1 MFELLETTNNGLA
14 QLILQ
19 VKTIALYLSVVLAA
33 LAVYFVIQFQKLV
46 KQKLEAMKSLLHIP
60 ETASGGGVISR
71 WGEIVRHFESIKE
84 AEWKF
89 AIIEADKL
97 VDDLLKQ
104 AGYLGDTMGERLMNI
119 EQGQLLSLQGLWEAH
134 KVRNKLAHDTNYFL
148 RYAEARQAIK
158 FYEEALREL
167 GILR

>member
-1 MFELLETTNNGLA
+1 MEIIQNTNNELA

-19 VKTIALYLSVVLAA
+19 VKTAALYLSVVFVAV
-33 LAVYFVIQFQKLV
+33 AVYFIIQFQKLV
-46 KQKLEAMKSLLHIP
+46 KQKMELMKSLLRVP
-60 ETASGGGVISR
+60 EAASGGGVISR

-89 AIIEADKL
+89 AIIEADNL

-104 AGYLGDTMGERLMNI
+104 AGYPGETMGERLMNI

-134 KVRNKLAHDTNYFL
+134 KIRNKLAHDTNYFL

-158 FYEEALREL
+158 FFEEALKEL
-167 GILR
+167 QVI

>member
-1 MFELLETTNNGLA
+1 MTELIEATNNGLA

-19 VKTIALYLSVVLAA
+19 VKTLAVYLSVIFAA
-33 LAVYFVIQFQKLV
+33 LFIFFFIQFRKLMVQKIEL
-46 KQKLEAMKSLLHIP
+46 MKSLLRAP
-60 ETASGGGVISR
+60 EAASGGGVISR
-71 WGEIVRHFESIKE
+71 WEEIVRHFDSTKE

-104 AGYLGDTMGERLMNI
+104 AGYPGDTMGERLMNI

-134 KVRNKLAHDTNYFL
+134 KIRNKLAHDVNYFL

-158 FYEEALREL
+158 FYEEALKEL
-167 GILR
+167 QVI

>member
-1 MFELLETTNNGLA
+1 MTELIEATNNGLA

-19 VKTIALYLSVVLAA
+19 VKTVAIYLSLVFG
-33 LAVYFVIQFQKLV
+33 AVFFYFFIQFRKLMVQKIEL
-46 KQKLEAMKSLLHIP
+46 MKSLLRAP
-60 ETASGGGVISR
+60 EAASGGGVISR
-71 WGEIVRHFESIKE
+71 WEEIVRHFDSTKE

-104 AGYLGDTMGERLMNI
+104 AGYPGDTMGERLMNI

-134 KVRNKLAHDTNYFL
+134 KIRNKLAHDVNYFL

-158 FYEEALREL
+158 FYEEALKEL
-167 GILR
+167 QII